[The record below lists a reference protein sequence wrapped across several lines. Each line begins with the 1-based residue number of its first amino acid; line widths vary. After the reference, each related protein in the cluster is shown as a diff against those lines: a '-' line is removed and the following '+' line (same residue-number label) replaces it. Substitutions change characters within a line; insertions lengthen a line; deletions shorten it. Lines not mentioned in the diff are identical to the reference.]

1 MKKALLAVFLLTASL
16 CAVFAG
22 ELMGVKSD
30 EKIQLSGKELI
41 LNGMGLRKKVIFN
54 VYIASLYLENKNSD
68 ARAIVK
74 SKENKLVEL
83 HFLRSVSG
91 KTISDAIEESFRKNS
106 PDFNSLKERL
116 DIFKSYIPD
125 LKKKDIVRFVFI
137 ENSLLEIYYNGS
149 KKGEIKGSDFCQ
161 TLLNVWI
168 GEKPADE
175 NLKKGMIGI

>member
-1 MKKALLAVFLLTASL
+1 MRKTLLTVCFVLLPL
-16 CAVFAG
+16 CGVFAG

-30 EKIQLSGKELI
+30 EKIQLSGKEMI
-41 LNGMGLRKKVIFN
+41 LNGMGLRRKVIFN
-54 VYIASLYLENKNSD
+54 VYVASLYLENKNHD
-68 ARAIVK
+68 PKNIVE
-74 SKENKLVEL
+74 SGENKLVEL
-83 HFLRSVSG
+83 YFLRSVSG

-125 LKKKDIVRFVFI
+125 LKKKDVVRFVFVK
-137 ENSLLEIYYNGS
+137 NSLLEIYYNGA

-175 NLKKGMIGI
+175 NLKKGMIGL